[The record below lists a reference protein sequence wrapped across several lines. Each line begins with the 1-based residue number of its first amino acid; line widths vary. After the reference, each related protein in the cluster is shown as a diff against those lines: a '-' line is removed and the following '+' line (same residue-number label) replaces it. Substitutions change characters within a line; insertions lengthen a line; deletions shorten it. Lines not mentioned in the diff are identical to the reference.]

1 MITALIVIS
10 FFEFSNSYIVED
22 RIGLVSFYSQREYVE
37 KHNITFSLFGQKKFL
52 DIFEIRLDV
61 PSGITKGKFLLSDT
75 IATMKINPSE
85 IFLNPSFSLSFEF
98 PTGTTPAT
106 SDRLVISPRLCLSRE
121 LSENFSF
128 IILVSG
134 NFSPNRTSKIY
145 NTLYPHTFNEVLIFT
160 GANMKILRFLKIQG
174 DIGAIYENFRN
185 IGFQPQIKII
195 AGFNKLN
202 IHLFSFMNL
211 GGKIIRKGFG
221 IGTSVMYSF

>member
-1 MITALIVIS
+1 MITVLIILS
-10 FFEFSNSYIVED
+10 FFEFANNHIVED
-22 RIGLVSFYSQREYVE
+22 RIGLISFYSQREYVE
-37 KHNITFSLFGQKKFL
+37 RHNIAFCIFGQKKFL

-61 PSGITKGKFLLSDT
+61 PSGITKGKFLLSDA
-75 IATMKINPSE
+75 IATLKMNPSE

-98 PTGTTPAT
+98 PTGTAPAT
-106 SDRLVISPRLCLSRE
+106 SDRLIISPKLSISSE

-128 IILVSG
+128 MVFVSG

-160 GANMKILRFLKIQG
+160 GANIKVLPFLKIQG
-174 DIGAIYENFRN
+174 DIGAIYENFKN

-211 GGKIIRKGFG
+211 GEKIIRKGFG